1 MSLRFD
7 AAWAAALLLLLAP
20 LWFAA
25 WHSRTNLSP
34 RHRTAVTLLRSLA
47 LVAVVAALMQP
58 VWLRQSKNL
67 SVVYALDASRSVAP
81 GFLADALRWTES
93 VQAGRPEAS
102 ARYVVFADRP
112 RLLTDLE
119 AVRNV
124 GLVSEGA
131 VGAGG
136 GIHQGATN
144 IESALQESL
153 LGFDPRRLKRLVLM
167 SDGNQTDGD
176 LWRAVPQLKQAGVR
190 VYTVP
195 ARPAAL
201 GDVWIE
207 SLQVPSGLRRD
218 EPTRV
223 TVRAVAQAAAAGVV
237 SVGAGNT
244 LLATRSVAL
253 RAGVNDIQVPLR
265 FDRAGSVSLFAALQ
279 VKGDTITENNRAH
292 RNVWVGPRARI
303 LYVEG
308 QSGTGEYLRGALAAQ
323 GLDVQAVGP
332 DALPGDV
339 AGLDRYDALVLSD
352 IPIAQLPAATM
363 DAVETYVRERGGG
376 LVFAAGESTYGEK
389 GYAGTPIE
397 RALPIDFKAQEKRK
411 DLALAIVLDR
421 SYSMKGRTI
430 ELAKS
435 ATIAA
440 LDTLEEQHRFAVIT
454 FDSQPYETVPLQ
466 YVRSRKKAE
475 DLISRIQASGQT
487 NIYPALQLVYR
498 ALAKSGAKSK
508 HVILLSDGDT
518 APADFER
525 LVTRMLKEQITVS
538 TVALGKGADRELMGN
553 IAKWGKGRAYVAE
566 SAQSVPQIFLE
577 DTQNAVRAN
586 LVEEPFRVLVKRR
599 VQALQG
605 LDFRD
610 APALKGF
617 ASTQAKPLAEVLLT
631 SESGAP
637 VLARTHHGLGKTVA
651 FTSDVKNR
659 WAADWIN
666 WKGYGKFWGQ
676 LVRETLR
683 RELDEELL
691 FDVRREADRALIE
704 INATHPDGSFHDR
717 LQPKVRVHAPEGD
730 NHLEELRQ
738 VAPGYYRASVPVAT
752 STGTPYRFELLPGGG
767 ITPQWAA
774 ALGARSLYYPF
785 SDELRSLPPN
795 TALLRA
801 VAQET
806 GGQYAPTPADLF
818 ADHGETGLD
827 EQPLWRWLALAG
839 LVFYLLD
846 LAARRAP
853 PVRRWLDA

>member
-1 MSLRFD
+1 
-7 AAWAAALLLLLAP
+7 
-20 LWFAA
+20 
-25 WHSRTNLSP
+25 
-34 RHRTAVTLLRSLA
+34 
-47 LVAVVAALMQP
+47 
-58 VWLRQSKNL
+58 
-67 SVVYALDASRSVAP
+67 
-81 GFLADALRWTES
+81 
-93 VQAGRPEAS
+93 
-102 ARYVVFADRP
+102 
-112 RLLTDLE
+112 
-119 AVRNV
+119 
-124 GLVSEGA
+124 
-131 VGAGG
+131 
-136 GIHQGATN
+136 
-144 IESALQESL
+144 
-153 LGFDPRRLKRLVLM
+153 
-167 SDGNQTDGD
+167 
-176 LWRAVPQLKQAGVR
+176 
-190 VYTVP
+190 
-195 ARPAAL
+195 
-201 GDVWIE
+201 
-207 SLQVPSGLRRD
+207 
-218 EPTRV
+218 
-223 TVRAVAQAAAAGVV
+223 
-237 SVGAGNT
+237 
-244 LLATRSVAL
+244 
-253 RAGVNDIQVPLR
+253 
-265 FDRAGSVSLFAALQ
+265 
-279 VKGDTITENNRAH
+279 
-292 RNVWVGPRARI
+292 
-303 LYVEG
+303 
-308 QSGTGEYLRGALAAQ
+308 
-323 GLDVQAVGP
+323 
-332 DALPGDV
+332 
-339 AGLDRYDALVLSD
+339 
-352 IPIAQLPAATM
+352 
-363 DAVETYVRERGGG
+363 
-376 LVFAAGESTYGEK
+376 
-389 GYAGTPIE
+389 
-397 RALPIDFKAQEKRK
+397 
-411 DLALAIVLDR
+411 
-421 SYSMKGRTI
+421 
-430 ELAKS
+430 
-435 ATIAA
+435 
-440 LDTLEEQHRFAVIT
+440 
-454 FDSQPYETVPLQ
+454 
-466 YVRSRKKAE
+466 
-475 DLISRIQASGQT
+475 
-487 NIYPALQLVYR
+487 
-498 ALAKSGAKSK
+498 
-508 HVILLSDGDT
+508 
-518 APADFER
+518 
-525 LVTRMLKEQITVS
+525 
-538 TVALGKGADRELMGN
+538 
-553 IAKWGKGRAYVAE
+553 
-566 SAQSVPQIFLE
+566 
-577 DTQNAVRAN
+577 
-586 LVEEPFRVLVKRR
+586 VLVKRR